1 MQQIF
6 GNPPC
11 DGGACRQAQHDNLTS
26 STYNEYG
33 GMKADTHPC
42 VYKASEY
49 IIPRN
54 RTESPVIARTDVND
68 FTAYP
73 SSLDNHAAAHSIR
86 AEL

>member
-1 MQQIF
+1 
-6 GNPPC
+6 
-11 DGGACRQAQHDNLTS
+11 
-26 STYNEYG
+26 
-33 GMKADTHPC
+33 MKADTHPC

-49 IIPRN
+49 IILRN